1 MFASQILSVSFK
13 VKLQQFSGIF
23 GIPLSILLKAAS
35 CVTAIRII
43 FLLAI
48 VTGNVLL
55 NLQQKMCILKTSAIR
70 LLLCVFGHCITLLAG
85 LFHLISSRAF
95 FCRI

>member
-55 NLQQKMCILKTSAIR
+55 NLQQKK
-70 LLLCVFGHCITLLAG
+70 CVF
-85 LFHLISSRAF
+85 
-95 FCRI
+95 